1 MLVPSV
7 KNLIFDL
14 GGVILDLSVDHTLAS
29 FAGLSGI
36 PKEKVHELYYNTA
49 GFLDYEKGAMDDASF
64 RNFIRETYCISC
76 SDEEIDRS
84 WNAMLRGIPAVKLD
98 LLMRLQKEFNVFL
111 LSNTN
116 AIHIQHIN
124 EVMLPQGDKKR
135 VLDSYFHKAY
145 YSHRMG
151 KRKPDADIFEQVI
164 EENRLVPEQTL
175 FLDDYD
181 VNVEGARSV
190 GIKTVHVTSPNLI
203 LEYFHA

>member
-14 GGVILDLSVDHTLAS
+14 GGVILDLSVDHTLSS
-29 FAGLSGI
+29 FAGLAGI
-36 PKEKVHELYYNTA
+36 AKEKVHELYYSTP
-49 GFLDYEKGAMDDASF
+49 GFLQYEKGQMDDATF

-76 SDEEIDRS
+76 GDEEIDQS
-84 WNAMLRGIPAVKLD
+84 WNAMLRGIPAARLD
-98 LLMRLQKEFNVFL
+98 LLMRLQKEFQVFL

-124 EVMLPQGDKKR
+124 KVMLPGGKADLS
-135 VLDSYFHKAY
+135 LDSYFHKAY

-164 EENRLVPEQTL
+164 EENHLVPEQTL
-175 FLDDYD
+175 FLDDYAI
-181 VNVEGARSV
+181 NLEGARSV
-190 GIKTVHVTSPNLI
+190 GIQTVHVTSPNLI
-203 LEYFHA
+203 LDYFHA